1 MKKSKFLRREIL
13 VDELE
18 YLALRRFFELDR
30 KADGAGQAWPVKQVE
45 KWLYEMQILREA
57 IGLLDLRKLPKP
69 EDRGLF
75 NGVRVEV

>member
-1 MKKSKFLRREIL
+1 
-13 VDELE
+13 
-18 YLALRRFFELDR
+18 
-30 KADGAGQAWPVKQVE
+30 VKQVE

-75 NGVRVEV
+75 DGVRVEV